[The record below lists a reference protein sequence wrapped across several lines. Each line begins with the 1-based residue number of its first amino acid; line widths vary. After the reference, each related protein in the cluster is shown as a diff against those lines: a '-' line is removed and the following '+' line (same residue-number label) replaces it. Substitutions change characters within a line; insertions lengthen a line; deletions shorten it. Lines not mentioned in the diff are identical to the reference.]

1 MANVTKRKNKDGSA
15 SYRVKVSAGVGADG
29 RYIYRSATFTPP
41 PKLSA
46 RKEAKAVQEFADDFE
61 RRVQEGLFVANDL
74 TVDGLAERWT
84 KTYCEKQLKPHTV
97 SDYQKMLPRVS
108 AAIGHIKL
116 ANLRPG
122 HIQEFYNRL
131 AQPGIRED
139 GKYKAR
145 SAFITAFPKGTRL
158 ALLQAA
164 NVSQRTLTEAM
175 CGRNVSKR
183 SAEKI
188 AAAAGWAFTKAF
200 TCTSADTL
208 SARSQRHYHLM
219 LSSMFSTAVRWQLMD
234 SNPCERVTPPK
245 LDGTDVE
252 FLDEGQIASLL
263 EALPDAPTQ
272 LSVIVQLALFTG
284 ARRGEICG
292 LRWADID
299 LDAGVMAVN
308 RNLSFIAHKG
318 PVFDLPKTKKSRR
331 CIKLSDDCV
340 ALLKDYKQWQIRERL
355 KVGTYWLRE
364 ITIEGGK
371 RVKNDLLFTKPDGKP
386 FDPNKVSSWFP
397 VFLREH
403 DLPPC
408 RFHSLRHS
416 NAALLIAAHVPATTV
431 AGRLGHAQVSTTENI
446 YAAMIRS
453 SDAAAADALGSVFE
467 RIKQRQ
473 EIG

>member
-1 MANVTKRKNKDGSA
+1 MANITPRKNKDGST

-46 RKEAKAVQEFADDFE
+46 RKEVKAVQEFADDFE

-74 TVDGLAERWT
+74 TVDGLAERWM

-234 SNPCERVTPPK
+234 SNPCGRVTPPK
-245 LDGTDVE
+245 LDETDVE

-272 LSVIVQLALFTG
+272 LSVIVQLALFT
-284 ARRGEICG
+284 EIG
-292 LRWADID
+292 R
-299 LDAGVMAVN
+299 
-308 RNLSFIAHKG
+308 
-318 PVFDLPKTKKSRR
+318 
-331 CIKLSDDCV
+331 
-340 ALLKDYKQWQIRERL
+340 
-355 KVGTYWLRE
+355 
-364 ITIEGGK
+364 
-371 RVKNDLLFTKPDGKP
+371 
-386 FDPNKVSSWFP
+386 
-397 VFLREH
+397 
-403 DLPPC
+403 
-408 RFHSLRHS
+408 
-416 NAALLIAAHVPATTV
+416 AHV
-431 AGRLGHAQVSTTENI
+431 
-446 YAAMIRS
+446 
-453 SDAAAADALGSVFE
+453 
-467 RIKQRQ
+467 
-473 EIG
+473 

>member
-1 MANVTKRKNKDGSA
+1 MANITKRTNRDGST

-41 PKLSA
+41 PNLSA

-74 TVDGLAERWT
+74 TVDGLAERWM

-122 HIQEFYNRL
+122 HIQEFYNQL

-139 GKYKAR
+139 AKYRAKA
-145 SAFITAFPKGTRL
+145 AFIKAFPKGKRL
-158 ALLQAA
+158 PVQQASGVCA
-164 NVSQRTLTEAM
+164 HTFTTVMQGRT
-175 CGRNVSKR
+175 VSKKT
-183 SAEKI
+183 AEQV
-188 AAAAGWAFTKAF
+188 AAAAGWAFSRAF
-200 TCTSADTL
+200 TCCSSDTL
-208 SARSQRHYHLM
+208 SASSQHHYHLM
-219 LSSMFSTAVRWQLMD
+219 LSSLFSTAVRWQLMD

-245 LDGTDVE
+245 LNEVDVE
-252 FLDEGQIASLL
+252 FLDENQIAALL
-263 EALPDAPTQ
+263 EALPDAPVQ

-299 LDAGVMAVN
+299 LDAGVMAIN

-331 CIKLSDDCV
+331 CIKLSGDCI
-340 ALLKDYKQWQIRERL
+340 ALLKDYKQWQMRERL
-355 KVGTYWLRE
+355 KVGTYWQRE
-364 ITIEGGK
+364 VTIEGSK
-371 RVKNDLLFTKPDGKP
+371 RVRNDLLFTKPDGKP

-403 DLPPC
+403 GLPPC

-416 NAALLIAAHVPATTV
+416 NAALLIAAHVPVTTV
-431 AGRLGHAQVSTTENI
+431 AGRLGHAQTSTTVNI
-446 YAAMIRS
+446 YAAAIRS
-453 SDAAAADALGSVFE
+453 SDAAAADALGNVFE

>member
-1 MANVTKRKNKDGSA
+1 MASITKRTNKDGSA
-15 SYRVKVSAGVGADG
+15 SYRVKVSAGVGSDG
-29 RYIYRSATFTPP
+29 RYVYRATTFTPP
-41 PKLSA
+41 PKMTA
-46 RKEAKAVQEFADDFE
+46 RQEAKAVQEFADDFE
-61 RRVQEGLFVANDL
+61 RRVQDGLFTANDL
-74 TVDGLAERWT
+74 TVDGLAERWM
-84 KTYCEKQLKPHTV
+84 KSYCETQLKPHTIE
-97 SDYQKMLPRVS
+97 DYKKLMPRVS

-116 ANLRPG
+116 SKLKPG
-122 HIQEFYNRL
+122 HIQEFYAQL
-131 AQPGIRED
+131 AQSGIRED
-139 GKYKAR
+139 GKYKAKA
-145 SAFITAFPKGTRL
+145 AFIEAFPKGKRL
-158 ALLQAA
+158 PVMQAA
-164 NVSQRTLTEAM
+164 GVTQHTFTSAM
-175 CGRNVSKR
+175 AGRNVSKR

-188 AAAAGWAFTKAF
+188 ATAAGWAFTKAF
-200 TCTSADTL
+200 ACSSADTL
-208 SARSQRHYHLM
+208 SANSQRHYHLM
-219 LSSMFSTAVRWQLMD
+219 LSSMFNTAVRWQLMD

-245 LDGTDVE
+245 LDEIDVE

-272 LSVIVQLALFTG
+272 LSVVVQLALFTG

-331 CIKLSDDCV
+331 CIKLSDDCI
-340 ALLKDYKQWQIRERL
+340 ALLKDYKQWQTRERL
-355 KVGTYWLRE
+355 KVGTYWQRE
-364 ITIEGGK
+364 VTIEGGK
-371 RVKNDLLFTKPDGKP
+371 RVRNDLLFTKPDGKP

-403 DLPPC
+403 GLPPC

-431 AGRLGHAQVSTTENI
+431 AGRLGHAQVSTTTNI

-467 RIKQRQ
+467 RIRQRQ

>member
-1 MANVTKRKNKDGSA
+1 MANVTRRANKDGTT

-74 TVDGLAERWT
+74 TVDGLAEHWM

-97 SDYQKMLPRVS
+97 SDYQKILPRVS

-122 HIQEFYNRL
+122 HIQEFYNQL

-158 ALLQAA
+158 ALLHAA

-188 AAAAGWAFTKAF
+188 ATAAGWAFTKAF

-208 SARSQRHYHLM
+208 STRSQRHYHLM
-219 LSSMFSTAVRWQLMD
+219 LSSMFGTAVKWQLMD

-245 LDGTDVE
+245 LDETDVE

-299 LDAGVMAVN
+299 LDAGVMAIN

-340 ALLKDYKQWQIRERL
+340 ELLKDYKQWQIRERL

-403 DLPPC
+403 GLPPC
-408 RFHSLRHS
+408 RFHSLRHPYVKLTTKNKLAAKAEIPNYQHEFDSLRFLLFCLDVQVAHDKQKPYSS
-416 NAALLIAAHVPATTV
+416 NVTY
-431 AGRLGHAQVSTTENI
+431 VS
-446 YAAMIRS
+446 
-453 SDAAAADALGSVFE
+453 
-467 RIKQRQ
+467 
-473 EIG
+473 

>member
-1 MANVTKRKNKDGSA
+1 MANITKRKNRDGSV
-15 SYRVKVSAGVGADG
+15 SYRVKVSAGVSSDG
-29 RYIYRSATFTPP
+29 RYVYRSATFTPP
-41 PKLSA
+41 PKLTA
-46 RKEAKAVQEFADDFE
+46 RQEAKAVQEFANDFE
-61 RRVQEGLFVANDL
+61 RRVQDGLYASNDL
-74 TVDGLAERWT
+74 TVDGLAEHWM
-84 KTYCEKQLKPHTV
+84 KNHCETQLKPHTV
-97 SDYQKMLPRVS
+97 EDYKKLLPRVS

-116 ANLRPG
+116 SKLKPG
-122 HIQEFYNRL
+122 HVQEFYAQL
-131 AQPGIRED
+131 AQPGVRED

-145 SAFITAFPKGTRL
+145 AAFIKAFPKGTRREL
-158 ALLQAA
+158 RQAA
-164 NVSQRTLTEAM
+164 RVSERTLTEAM
-175 CGRNVSKR
+175 AGRNVSKR

-188 AAAAGWAFTKAF
+188 TTAAGWAFSKAF
-200 TCTSADTL
+200 ACSGADTL
-208 SARSQRHYHLM
+208 SANSQRHYHLM
-219 LSSMFSTAVRWQLMD
+219 LSSMFAAAVRWQLMD

-245 LDGTDVE
+245 LDEIDVE

-299 LDAGVMAVN
+299 LDAGVLAIN
-308 RNLSFIAHKG
+308 RNLSYIAHKG
-318 PVFDLPKTKKSRR
+318 PVFDSPKTKKSRR
-331 CIKLSDDCV
+331 CIKLSDDCTE
-340 ALLKDYKQWQIRERL
+340 LLKSYKQWQMRERL
-355 KVGTYWLRE
+355 KVGTHWLRE

-386 FDPNKVSSWFP
+386 FDPNMVSSWFP

-403 DLPPC
+403 GLPPC

-431 AGRLGHAQVSTTENI
+431 AGRLGHAQVSTTTNI

-453 SDAAAADALGSVFE
+453 SDAAAADALGNVFE

-473 EIG
+473 EIS

>member
-1 MANVTKRKNKDGSA
+1 MANITKRKNKDGST

-46 RKEAKAVQEFADDFE
+46 RKEAKAVQEFAHDFE
-61 RRVQEGLFVANDL
+61 ERVQKGLFVASDL
-74 TVDGLAERWT
+74 TVDGLAEKWM
-84 KTYCEKQLKPHTV
+84 KEYCIPQLKPHTV
-97 SDYQKMLPRVS
+97 EGYQQLMPRVS

-116 ANLRPG
+116 ENLRPG
-122 HIQEFYNRL
+122 HIQEFYNQL

-139 GKYKAR
+139 GKYKAKA
-145 SAFITAFPKGTRL
+145 AFIEAFPKGTRIE
-158 ALLQAA
+158 LQKAA
-164 NVSQRTLTEAM
+164 GLSQGTMAAIMQGRT
-175 CGRNVSKR
+175 VSKQ

-200 TCTSADTL
+200 SCTSTDTL
-208 SARSQRHYHLM
+208 SASSQRHYHLM

-234 SNPCERVTPPK
+234 ANPCERVTPPK
-245 LDGTDVE
+245 LVEQDVE
-252 FLDEGQIASLL
+252 FLDETGIADLL
-263 EALPDAPTQ
+263 AALPDAPVQ
-272 LSVIVQLALFTG
+272 LSVITQLALFTG

-292 LRWADID
+292 LRWSNID
-299 LDAGVMAVN
+299 LDAGVMAIN
-308 RNLSFIAHKG
+308 RNLSYISHKG
-318 PVFDLPKTKKSRR
+318 TIFDYPKTKKSRR
-331 CIKLSDDCV
+331 CIKLSDDCI
-340 ALLKDYKQWQIRERL
+340 ALLKDYKQWQMRERL
-355 KVGTYWLRE
+355 KVGTFWQRT

-371 RVKNDLLFTKPDGKP
+371 LVKNDLLFTKPDGKP
-386 FDPNKVSSWFP
+386 IDPNVVSSWFP

-403 DLPPC
+403 GLPPC

-431 AGRLGHAQVSTTENI
+431 AGRLGHAQVSTTTNI

-453 SDAAAADALGSVFE
+453 SDAAAADALGNVFD

-473 EIG
+473 EIS